1 VVGDI
6 IWQVLRPF
14 DQAIYVLALL
24 QIHVDVGSST
34 LLETRGKDS
43 GSGWSSGVS
52 DILSD
57 HILFDLFLLPGL
69 VVF

>member
-6 IWQVLRPF
+6 IWQVLGPF
-14 DQAIYVLALL
+14 DQAINVLTLL
-24 QIHVDVGSST
+24 QIHVDVSTRT

-43 GSGWSSGVS
+43 GSGGSSGVS

-57 HILFDLFLLPGL
+57 DILFDLFLLPGL

>member
-1 VVGDI
+1 MVSDI

-14 DQAIYVLALL
+14 NQAINVLALL
-24 QIHVDVGSST
+24 QIHVDVGSRT
-34 LLETRGKDS
+34 LLDTRGKDS
-43 GSGWSSGVS
+43 GSGRGSCVS

-57 HILFDLFLLPGL
+57 DILFYLFLLPGL